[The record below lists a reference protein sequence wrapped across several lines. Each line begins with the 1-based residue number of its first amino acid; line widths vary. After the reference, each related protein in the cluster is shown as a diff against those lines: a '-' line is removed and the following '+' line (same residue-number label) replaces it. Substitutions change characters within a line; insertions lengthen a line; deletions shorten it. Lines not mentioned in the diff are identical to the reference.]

1 MLTDITIG
9 QFFPGTSLLHRMDP
23 RAKLLLLIVLM
34 AAIFIF
40 DTPGSYAA
48 LTGLALALAALSG
61 VPASMYWRSLRP
73 LWWILAFTFLIHL
86 CATPGEVFF
95 HIWIFDMT
103 KEGLARGF
111 FLCLRLALLI
121 LFSSLLTFT
130 TSPLSL
136 TDGMERLLRPLKVV
150 GVPAHELAMMMTI
163 ALRFV
168 PTLIEETDTIM
179 KAQQSRGADFST
191 GNALKRVRHLI
202 PILVPLFISS
212 FRRADELAT
221 AMEARCYRG
230 GEGRTRMKELH
241 VGGVDYA
248 AAGAT
253 ALLIAAMGA
262 MKAVGI

>member
-9 QFFPGTSLLHRMDP
+9 QFFPGTSVLHRMDP
-23 RAKLLLLIVLM
+23 RTKLLLLIVLM

-40 DTPGSYAA
+40 DTPGGYAV
-48 LTGLALALAALSG
+48 LTGLAVLLAMASG
-61 VPASMYWRSLRP
+61 VPMRMYFRSLRP

-111 FLCLRLALLI
+111 FLCLRLVLLI

-136 TDGMERLLRPLKVV
+136 TDGMERLLRPLKAI

-212 FRRADELAT
+212 FRRADELAV

-241 VGGVDYA
+241 VGSVDYT
-248 AAGAT
+248 AAGIA
-253 ALLIAAMGA
+253 ALLIAALGA
-262 MKAVGI
+262 MKAAGI

>member
-9 QFFPGTSLLHRMDP
+9 QFFPGTSALHRMDP

-34 AAIFIF
+34 AAIFLF
-40 DTPGSYAA
+40 DTPGGYAV
-48 LTGLALALAALSG
+48 LTGLAVMLAFSSG
-61 VPASMYWRSLRP
+61 VPLSMYLRSLRP

-86 CATPGEVFF
+86 CTTPGEVFF
-95 HIWIFDMT
+95 HIWIIDMT
-103 KEGLARGF
+103 KEGLTRGF

-136 TDGMERLLRPLKVV
+136 TDGMERLLRPLKVI

-163 ALRFV
+163 AIRFV

-202 PILVPLFISS
+202 PILVPLFIAS
-212 FRRADELAT
+212 FRRADELAI

-248 AAGAT
+248 ATAMT
-253 ALLIAAMGA
+253 ALLLAVMGA
-262 MKAVGI
+262 MKVAGI

>member
-9 QFFPGTSLLHRMDP
+9 QFFPGSSVLHRMDP
-23 RAKLLLLIVLM
+23 RAKLLILLVLM

-40 DTPGSYAA
+40 DTKGAYAV
-48 LTGLALALAALSG
+48 LTGLALLLAASSG
-61 VPASMYWRSLRP
+61 VSAGMYLRSLRP

-86 CATPGEVFF
+86 CGTPGTVFF
-95 HIWIFDMT
+95 KIWIFNLT
-103 KEGLARGF
+103 WEGLEKGF

-136 TDGMERLLRPLKVV
+136 TDGMERLLRPFRKI
-150 GVPAHELAMMMTI
+150 GIPAHELAMMMTI

-168 PTLIEETDTIM
+168 PTLIEETDKIM
-179 KAQQSRGADFST
+179 KAQQSRGADFSS
-191 GNALKRVRHLI
+191 GNMMKRLGHLI

-212 FRRADELAT
+212 FRRADELAV

-230 GEGRTRMKELH
+230 GEGRTRMKELRI
-241 VGGVDYA
+241 GKVDYA
-248 AAGAT
+248 AAGVT
-253 ALLIAAMGA
+253 VLLLAAMGA
-262 MKAVGI
+262 MKAAGI